1 MTKLMAI
8 FGVLGM
14 GEEDKVVSKKV
25 RVEVDLGDLYEAPE
39 KTIRNAEKKALEGW
53 DVVLA
58 SYYEGT
64 VEVEA

>member
-1 MTKLMAI
+1 MAKLMAV

-14 GEEDKVVSKKV
+14 GEEDEVVSKKV
-25 RVEVDLGDLYEAPE
+25 QIEIDPGDLYEASE
-39 KTIRNAEKKALEGW
+39 KTIRNAEKKALGGW